1 MPKPPKVIRRRA
13 LRVEQC
19 KGHPLYLFCL
29 TGDEILN
36 LADISRISRDDAGT
50 LLGYQRAEVK
60 RHVQDIVDYLNSDQV
75 LFPNSII
82 LAVSSRIRFISSRG
96 PKVRDGLVVAGTLE
110 IPVPRDKDRKPAW
123 IVDGQQRVL
132 AISKSKR
139 RDLPVPV
146 NAFVADDIEIQ
157 RDQFLRV
164 NNTRP
169 LPRGLITELLPE
181 VSTPL
186 PANLEAKKIP
196 SAICEL
202 LNSNE
207 RSPFY
212 QLIRRASLSSES
224 KKNAMISDTSIIT
237 IVQESISSPSGC
249 LFPYRNLATGE
260 TDFDGI
266 WKILVAYWTAVKATF
281 PDAWGKPP
289 SKSRLMHGAGLRS
302 MGRLMDRV
310 MSSVDP
316 HSPHALAHVKHELQ
330 TIAPVCHWTSG
341 RWSELGD
348 LQWNEIQ
355 NVPSSHPNALKLS
368 HPGVRAK
375 QRDDAMKF
383 FFPDS
388 QDFVDDTFDFELETR
403 SEVRVRQRDDHYAHE
418 IFSTPPYNGILVS
431 KAVVDGIGGG
441 SGKYSAAQRQR
452 FLRVGVRE
460 YFRLL
465 NKPLATMGDC
475 GAFTY
480 VKEARPPYSPAQV
493 ADFYEDC
500 GFDYGLSVDHV
511 ILSYRADLD
520 DQLTGIDAVPEAW
533 RSRQN
538 ITLELPKNFSI
549 TARANSSDLL
559 R

>member
-1 MPKPPKVIRRRA
+1 MPKQPKVIRRRA

-60 RHVQDIVDYLNSDQV
+60 RHVQDIVDYLNNDHV

-82 LAVSSRIRFISSRG
+82 LAVSSRIRFVSSRG

-110 IPVPRDKDRKPAW
+110 IPVPKDKDRKPAW
-123 IVDGQQRVL
+123 IVDGQQRIL

-164 NNTRP
+164 NNTRA

-186 PANLEAKKIP
+186 PANLESKKIP

-212 QLIRRASLSSES
+212 QLIRRASSSGES
-224 KKNAMISDTSIIT
+224 NKKSAMISDAAIIT

-316 HSPHALAHVKHELQ
+316 QSPHALAHVKHELQ
-330 TIAPVCHWTSG
+330 IIAPVCHWTSG
-341 RWSELGD
+341 RWSELGE

-355 NVPSSHPNALKLS
+355 NVPRHIRMLSSFLI
-368 HPGVRAK
+368 RAYV
-375 QRDDAMKF
+375 QNR
-383 FFPDS
+383 
-388 QDFVDDTFDFELETR
+388 
-403 SEVRVRQRDDHYAHE
+403 
-418 IFSTPPYNGILVS
+418 G
-431 KAVVDGIGGG
+431 
-441 SGKYSAAQRQR
+441 
-452 FLRVGVRE
+452 
-460 YFRLL
+460 
-465 NKPLATMGDC
+465 TM
-475 GAFTY
+475 
-480 VKEARPPYSPAQV
+480 R
-493 ADFYEDC
+493 
-500 GFDYGLSVDHV
+500 
-511 ILSYRADLD
+511 
-520 DQLTGIDAVPEAW
+520 
-533 RSRQN
+533 
-538 ITLELPKNFSI
+538 
-549 TARANSSDLL
+549 
-559 R
+559 